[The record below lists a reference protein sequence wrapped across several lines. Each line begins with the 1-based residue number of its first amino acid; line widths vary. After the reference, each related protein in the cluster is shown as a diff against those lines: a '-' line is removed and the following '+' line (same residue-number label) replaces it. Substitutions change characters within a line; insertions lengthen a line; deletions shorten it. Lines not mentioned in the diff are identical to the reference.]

1 MSEAAKP
8 SLGLQ
13 ALMLIRLD
21 ARAGELVSVDTLA
34 STYRVTAQA
43 VRAALLALHVAGY
56 AKVELGADD
65 VINAAKVPAAH

>member
-21 ARAGELVSVDTLA
+21 AHAGELVSVDTLA
-34 STYRVTAQA
+34 STYRLTHEA
-43 VRAALLALHVAGY
+43 VRAALLCLHTAGY
-56 AKVELGADD
+56 ATCELGADG
-65 VINAAKVPAAH
+65 VIHAAKVPAAY